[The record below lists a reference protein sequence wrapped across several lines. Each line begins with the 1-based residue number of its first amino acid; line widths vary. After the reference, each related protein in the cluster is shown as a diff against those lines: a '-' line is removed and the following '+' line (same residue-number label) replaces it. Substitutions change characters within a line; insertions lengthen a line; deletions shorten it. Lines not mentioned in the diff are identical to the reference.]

1 MLMYLPYNHKISW
14 LLQERVFTV
23 KISFA
28 HFLQGRQRGACV
40 KGYSLIFC
48 LVTALFLLVGGCGKV
63 QIPGQKA
70 DKSYSRKVL
79 KILRSCDIQTSRRL
93 KATNLALF
101 SSAFPKMHCSELDK
115 HAPDLVNYGGVLI
128 GRLMPGDLNHMDR
141 MMANGIIAE
150 CPVCRL
156 DGRESCFTCRGTGM
170 CPRCKGTGKLNGQAG
185 EESKIFSSEDADGE
199 SGSKLS
205 FTPAARCPIKC
216 TVCKGTG
223 HMTKS
228 CRKCGGKKYLLS
240 KKKLRVVYIEQYKMV
255 EAIVKSQAGL

>member
-1 MLMYLPYNHKISW
+1 M
-14 LLQERVFTV
+14 
-23 KISFA
+23 
-28 HFLQGRQRGACV
+28 
-40 KGYSLIFC
+40 KGQSLIFC
-48 LVTALFLLVGGCGKV
+48 VMTTLILLVSGCGKV
-63 QIPGQKA
+63 QIPGQKV

-79 KILRSCDIQTSRRL
+79 KILHSCDIQTSRRL

-101 SSAFPKMHCSELDK
+101 SSAYPKMHCSELDK

-170 CPRCKGTGKLNGQAG
+170 CPRCKGTGKLNAQNELA
-185 EESKIFSSEDADGE
+185 EKKSSSETTEDSE
-199 SGSKLS
+199 SGSKLD

-240 KKKLRVVYIEQYKMV
+240 KKKLRIVYIEQYKMV
-255 EAIVKSQAGL
+255 EAVIKSQAGL